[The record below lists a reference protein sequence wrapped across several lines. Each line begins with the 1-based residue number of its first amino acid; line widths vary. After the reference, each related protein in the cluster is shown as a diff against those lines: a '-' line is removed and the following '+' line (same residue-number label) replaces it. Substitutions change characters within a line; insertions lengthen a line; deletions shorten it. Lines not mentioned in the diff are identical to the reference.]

1 MSTDTAAETTAAPE
15 KVKLT
20 LEVKIDK
27 PSACERHVTVGVS
40 REDVDRYLKEQFD
53 EVAPKAELPGF
64 RAGRA
69 PRKLVEK
76 SFRSQVTEQVK
87 GKLLMDSLAQ
97 ISDDH
102 EFSAISEPDFDFD
115 KVSIPDAGP
124 LTFEFD
130 IEVRPE
136 FDLPQW
142 KGLKIERLVREYNDA
157 DVEEHLKRLLARYG
171 TRVTQDG
178 PVVDGEG
185 QFIRASLTFRLGDQV
200 LNTLADE
207 ELEVRKVLSFTDG
220 RLEDFNALVVG
231 KSAGDKVTGK
241 VKISNDSTNEAIRG
255 QEVDIKIEIHEVRA
269 VKLPELDEG
278 FLDRIGGFESE
289 ADLRTEVK
297 KELERQLAYQQDQGV
312 RKQITSLLTI
322 AANWDLPP
330 DLLRRQAGR
339 ELERAVL
346 ELQRNGFDN
355 NTIQAYANELRQNTL
370 SSTATSLKEHFILER
385 IAEEEKV
392 DAEPGDYDAEI
403 QLIADQM
410 NESARRVRAR
420 LEKRGQID
428 TLRNQIV
435 ERKVIGLI
443 KDNASFNDVPFVAPK
458 NEITGVAF
466 SVGGPSGD
474 IAEAKH
480 AGSDDEKRPGAI
492 TR

>member
-1 MSTDTAAETTAAPE
+1 MSTDTAAETSIAPE
-15 KVKLT
+15 RVKLS
-20 LEVKIDK
+20 LDVKIDK
-27 PSACERHVTVGVS
+27 PSACERHVTVSVS

-115 KVSIPDAGP
+115 KVAIPEAGP

-142 KGLKIERLVREYNDA
+142 KGLKIERLVREYSDA
-157 DVEEHLKRLLARYG
+157 DVQEHLQRLLARYG
-171 TRVTQDG
+171 SRVTQDG
-178 PVVDGEG
+178 PVGEGEG
-185 QFIRASLTFRLGDQV
+185 QFIRATLTFRQGDQV
-200 LNTLADE
+200 LSTLTDE
-207 ELEVRKVLSFTDG
+207 EIEVRKVLSFVDG
-220 RLEDFNALVVG
+220 RLEDFNTLVVG
-231 KSAGDKVTGK
+231 KSAGDKVSGK
-241 VKISNDSTNEAIRG
+241 VKISADAQNEALRG
-255 QEVDIKIEIHEVRA
+255 QEVEVDIEIHEVRA

-278 FLDRIGGFESE
+278 FLDRIGGFENE
-289 ADLRTEVK
+289 TDLRTEVK
-297 KELERQLAYQQDQGV
+297 KELERQMQYQQDQGI

-322 AANWDLPP
+322 AANWELPP

-339 ELERAVL
+339 ELERSVM

-370 SSTATSLKEHFILER
+370 TSTATSLKEHFILER

-403 QLIADQM
+403 ELIADQM

-443 KDNASFNDVPFVAPK
+443 KESATFNDVPYVAPK
-458 NEITGVAF
+458 SEVTGVAF
-466 SVGGPSGD
+466 SISGNAAE

-480 AGSDDEKRPGAI
+480 AGSDDEKRPGSIA
-492 TR
+492 R

>member
-1 MSTDTAAETTAAPE
+1 MSTDITTETTAADE
-15 KVKLT
+15 KPKLT

-102 EFSAISEPDFDFD
+102 EFSAISEPNFDFD
-115 KVSIPDAGP
+115 KVEIPEAGP

-136 FDLPQW
+136 FDMPQW
-142 KGLKIERLVREYNDA
+142 KGLKIERPVREYTDA
-157 DVEEHLKRLLARYG
+157 DVEEHLKRLLGRYG
-171 TRVTQDG
+171 TRVTQEG
-178 PVVDGEG
+178 PVAEGEG
-185 QFIRASLTFRLGDQV
+185 QFVRANITFKNGEEVVSV
-200 LNTLADE
+200 LNDE
-207 ELEVRKVLSFTDG
+207 EIEVRKVLSFSDG
-220 RLEDFNALVVG
+220 RIEDFASLVIG

-241 VKISNDSTNEAIRG
+241 VKITDDSTNEALRG
-255 QEVDIKIEIHEVRA
+255 KDVDAEIEVLEVRA
-269 VKLPELDEG
+269 VKLPDLDEG

-289 ADLRTEVK
+289 SDLRVEVK
-297 KELERQLAYQQDQGV
+297 KELERQLQYQQDQGV
-312 RKQITSLLTI
+312 RKQITALLTI

-330 DLLRRQAGR
+330 ALLRRQAGR
-339 ELERAVL
+339 ELERSVL

-355 NTIQAYANELRQNTL
+355 NTIQAYANDLRQNTL

-403 QLIADQM
+403 ALIADQM

-443 KDNASFNDVPFVAPK
+443 KDNASFADVPYVAPK
-458 NEITGVAF
+458 NEVTGVAF
-466 SVGGPSGD
+466 SVGGSSAD

-480 AGSDDEKRPGAI
+480 AGSDNEQRPGAI

>member
-1 MSTDTAAETTAAPE
+1 MSTDTAAETSIAPE
-15 KVKLT
+15 RVKLS
-20 LEVKIDK
+20 LDVKIDK
-27 PSACERHVTVGVS
+27 PSACERHVTVSVS

-115 KVSIPDAGP
+115 KVAIPEAGP

-142 KGLKIERLVREYNDA
+142 KGLKIERLVREYSDA
-157 DVEEHLKRLLARYG
+157 DVQEHLQRLLARYG
-171 TRVTQDG
+171 SRVTQDG
-178 PVVDGEG
+178 PVGEGEG
-185 QFIRASLTFRLGDQV
+185 QFIRATLTFRQGDQV
-200 LNTLADE
+200 LSTLTDE
-207 ELEVRKVLSFTDG
+207 EIEVRKVLSFVDG
-220 RLEDFNALVVG
+220 RLEDFNTLVVG
-231 KSAGDKVTGK
+231 KSAGDKVSGK
-241 VKISNDSTNEAIRG
+241 VKISADAQNESLRG
-255 QEVDIKIEIHEVRA
+255 QEVEVDIEIHEVRA

-278 FLDRIGGFESE
+278 FLDRIGGFENE
-289 ADLRTEVK
+289 TDLRTEVK
-297 KELERQLAYQQDQGV
+297 KELERQMQYQQDQGI

-322 AANWDLPP
+322 AANWELPP

-339 ELERAVL
+339 ELERSVM

-370 SSTATSLKEHFILER
+370 TSTATSLKEHFILER

-403 QLIADQM
+403 ELIADQM

-443 KDNASFNDVPFVAPK
+443 KESATFNDVPYVAPK
-458 NEITGVAF
+458 SEVTGVAF
-466 SVGGPSGD
+466 SISGIAAE

-480 AGSDDEKRPGAI
+480 AGSDDEKRPGSIA
-492 TR
+492 R

>member
-1 MSTDTAAETTAAPE
+1 MSTDTAAETSIAPE
-15 KVKLT
+15 RVKLS
-20 LEVKIDK
+20 LDVKIDK
-27 PSACERHVTVGVS
+27 PSACERHVTVSVS

-115 KVSIPDAGP
+115 KVAIPEAGP

-142 KGLKIERLVREYNDA
+142 KGLKIERLVREYSDS
-157 DVEEHLKRLLARYG
+157 DVQEHLQRLLARYG
-171 TRVTQDG
+171 SRVTQDG
-178 PVVDGEG
+178 PVGEGEG
-185 QFIRASLTFRLGDQV
+185 QFIRATLTFRQGDQV
-200 LNTLADE
+200 LSTLTDE
-207 ELEVRKVLSFTDG
+207 EIEVRKVLSFVDG
-220 RLEDFNALVVG
+220 RLEDFNTLVVG
-231 KSAGDKVTGK
+231 KSAGDKVSGK
-241 VKISNDSTNEAIRG
+241 VKISADAQNEALRG
-255 QEVDIKIEIHEVRA
+255 QEVEVDIEIHEVRA

-278 FLDRIGGFESE
+278 FLDRIGGFENE
-289 ADLRTEVK
+289 TDLRTEVK
-297 KELERQLAYQQDQGV
+297 KELERQMQYQQDQGI

-322 AANWDLPP
+322 AANWELPP

-339 ELERAVL
+339 ELERSVM

-403 QLIADQM
+403 ELIADQM

-443 KDNASFNDVPFVAPK
+443 KESATFNDVPYVAPK
-458 NEITGVAF
+458 SEVTGVAF
-466 SVGGPSGD
+466 SISGNAAE

-480 AGSDDEKRPGAI
+480 AGSDDEKRPGSIA
-492 TR
+492 R